1 MSIVNCAKFGGF
13 TMGLYE
19 NVREAA
25 KEKGYSINRL
35 EKELGFARSYI
46 GKFKTITPSID
57 KIQKIADFLDVTT
70 DYLMSGDKAE
80 NILTSKDNRD
90 IAKDLDAIMAKLSN
104 KEDGPVSYN
113 GENLSD
119 ESMDLFKEEL
129 EIALKRLKLIN
140 KEKYNPNKNKK

>member
-1 MSIVNCAKFGGF
+1 
-13 TMGLYE
+13 MGLYE

-70 DYLMSGDKAE
+70 DYLMSGNKTE

-113 GENLSD
+113 GKNLSD

>member
-1 MSIVNCAKFGGF
+1 
-13 TMGLYE
+13 MGLYE
-19 NVREAA
+19 NIKNAA
-25 KEKGYSINRL
+25 KDKGYSINRL

-46 GKFKTITPSID
+46 GKFKTITPSIE

-70 DYLMSGDKAE
+70 DYLMTGQKNEMLNSRDK
-80 NILTSKDNRD
+80 RD
-90 IAKDLDAIMAKLSN
+90 IAKDLDSIMAKLSN

-113 GENLSD
+113 GENLSE
-119 ESMDLFKEEL
+119 ESMDLFREEL

>member
-1 MSIVNCAKFGGF
+1 MSIVNCVIFGGF

-19 NVREAA
+19 NIKIAA

-57 KIQKIADFLDVTT
+57 KIQKIADFLNVTA
-70 DYLMSGDKAE
+70 DYLMSGNKSE
-80 NILTSKDNRD
+80 NDLTARDNRD
-90 IAKDLDAIMAKLSN
+90 IAKDLDSIMAKLSN

-113 GENLSD
+113 GENLSE

-129 EIALKRLKLIN
+129 ELALKRLKLIN

>member
-1 MSIVNCAKFGGF
+1 
-13 TMGLYE
+13 MGLYE
-19 NVREAA
+19 NVRETA

-70 DYLMSGDKAE
+70 DYLMSGDKTE

-119 ESMDLFKEEL
+119 ESMELFKEEL

>member
-1 MSIVNCAKFGGF
+1 
-13 TMGLYE
+13 MGLYE

-70 DYLMSGDKAE
+70 DYLMSGDKTE

-104 KEDGPVSYN
+104 KEAGPVSYN

>member
-1 MSIVNCAKFGGF
+1 
-13 TMGLYE
+13 MGLYE
-19 NVREAA
+19 NVKNAA
-25 KEKGYSINRL
+25 KDKGYSINRL

-46 GKFKTITPSID
+46 GKFKTITPSIE

-70 DYLMSGDKAE
+70 DYLMTGQKNEMLNSRDK
-80 NILTSKDNRD
+80 RD
-90 IAKDLDAIMAKLSN
+90 IAKDLDSIMAKLSN

-113 GENLSD
+113 GENLSE
-119 ESMDLFKEEL
+119 ESMDLFREEL